1 MKKICGLDEAGRGP
15 VLGDLFIG
23 CVLCTQSQIDI
34 LKENY
39 VDDSKKLSKEKREK
53 LYPIIIKNCI
63 GFKVGSIPVEV
74 IDKNLTNYPKK
85 SLNELEMELM
95 RDLIISMEPDEIY
108 IDAVGSN
115 SQKFAKLMDEMLKE
129 KIDFNSKIIA
139 RHKADSIFTVV
150 GAASILAKV
159 DRDRSIE
166 NYQKNYSEFGDIGS
180 GYTSDKKTIN
190 FLRSYV
196 KKNGKLPPI
205 ARKSWK
211 TSDNILNDILRQKKI
226 TDFI

>member
-1 MKKICGLDEAGRGP
+1 
-15 VLGDLFIG
+15 
-23 CVLCTQSQIDI
+23 
-34 LKENY
+34 
-39 VDDSKKLSKEKREK
+39 
-53 LYPIIIKNCI
+53 
-63 GFKVGSIPVEV
+63 
-74 IDKNLTNYPKK
+74 
-85 SLNELEMELM
+85 MELM

-108 IDAVGSN
+108 IDAIGSN
-115 SQKFAKLMDEMLKE
+115 SQKFAELMDEMLKE

-166 NYQKNYSEFGDIGS
+166 NYQKDYSEFGDIGS

>member
-1 MKKICGLDEAGRGP
+1 

-23 CVLCTQSQIDI
+23 CVLCTQHQIDI
-34 LKENY
+34 LKENNI
-39 VDDSKKLSKEKREK
+39 DDSKKLSKEKRQNF
-53 LYPIIIKNCI
+53 YPIIKKNCI
-63 GFKVGSIPVEV
+63 DFKVGSIPVEI
-74 IDKNLTNYPKK
+74 IDKNLTKYPKK
-85 SLNELEMELM
+85 SLNVLEMELM
-95 RDLIISMEPDEIY
+95 RDLIILMDPDEIY
-108 IDAVGSN
+108 IDAIGSN
-115 SQKFAKLMDEMLKE
+115 SQKFTKQMEEMLKE
-129 KIDFNSKIIA
+129 KIDFSAKIIA

-166 NYQKNYSEFGDIGS
+166 NYKNYYSEFGDIGS

-196 KKNGKLPPI
+196 KKNRKLPPI

>member
-1 MKKICGLDEAGRGP
+1 MKTILGLDEAGRGP

-23 CVLCTQSQIDI
+23 CVLCTQQQIDI
-34 LKENY
+34 LKINKI
-39 VDDSKKLSKEKREK
+39 DDSKKLSKEKRQN
-53 LYPIIIKNCI
+53 LYPIIKKNCI
-63 GFKVGSIPVEV
+63 NFKVSSIPVDV
-74 IDKNLTNYPKK
+74 IDKNLTKYPKK
-85 SLNELEMELM
+85 TLNELEMELM

-108 IDAVGSN
+108 IDAIGSN
-115 SQKFAKLMDEMLKE
+115 TQKFAKTMDEMLKE
-129 KIDFNSKIIA
+129 KIDFKAKIIA
-139 RHKADSIFTVV
+139 KHKADSIFTVV

-166 NYQKNYSEFGDIGS
+166 NYQNIYSEFGDIGS

-211 TSDNILNDILRQKKI
+211 TSDNILDDILRQKKI